1 MRDGR
6 HGGVVWWD
14 SVVNSYVCR
23 CGSFQPHTP
32 NFVIGAAHRSMIW
45 GDEGPFSPSCQSHS
59 APPFRLGTVYR
70 SLRPPPPVCRS
81 LGRLPRF
88 GPLHPP
94 GRLQGLRPGGE
105 GAAALRTGGWVGG
118 HGKARFIYDD
128 AWVGLCGWAMS
139 SWVCVCVHVCVDT
152 YIMPSGPSVS
162 AAPRLKFQS
171 VPRII

>member
-70 SLRPPPPVCRS
+70 SLRPPPPSVAVSAVSRASDRS
-81 LGRLPRF
+81 ILQVVYKAFDQEGKGRLPYA
-88 GPLHPP
+88 
-94 GRLQGLRPGGE
+94 QV
-105 GAAALRTGGWVGG
+105 GGWVGTARQG
-118 HGKARFIYDD
+118 LFMMMHGLGC
-128 AWVGLCGWAMS
+128 VGGRCRAGF
-139 SWVCVCVHVCVDT
+139 VCVCMYAWTHT
-152 YIMPSGPSVS
+152 
-162 AAPRLKFQS
+162 
-171 VPRII
+171 